1 MVEVIFSNDKL
12 LAQEKIAGVKKQIEK
27 DYGVFESFEF
37 STQAQNFKLDAV
49 EEALYTISMFHERK
63 LVVLMIES
71 DKDAAKLDEEKLC
84 SLLSVNDFSVNFLV
98 WFAKKPLAK
107 TKVKKTIDKH
117 AKIYDLK
124 AMDDR
129 TFQTR
134 VQNLSTDYNVTFNSN
149 AFNLFVSRLDKNF
162 QSADSYLSMF
172 SSLGRA
178 IDPVDVESLVSKS
191 VFSTNLNTDVFALP
205 NALLQKDLKLSFEIY
220 HQLLKQKSDPLA
232 LLGLVG
238 SSLRNIFQISA
249 LTRKGYSK
257 QGVADILQ
265 MSTGQVNFLSRNMLR
280 EPQAVLALLNELGR
294 IDQEVKLGKLDRFV
308 AFELFLLEACQ

>member
-12 LAQEKIAGVKKQIEK
+12 LAQEKIADVKKQIEK
-27 DYGVFESFEF
+27 DYGVFELFEF
-37 STQAQNFKLDAV
+37 STQAQNFRLDSV

-71 DKDAAKLDEEKLC
+71 DKDAGKLDESKLS
-84 SLLSVNDFSVNFLV
+84 SLLSIDDFNVNFLV

-107 TKVKKTIDKH
+107 TKIKKTIDKH
-117 AKIYDLK
+117 AKIHDIK

-134 VQNLSTDYNVTFNSN
+134 VQNLAIEYNVKFSQN

-172 SSLGRA
+172 ASLEKIIG
-178 IDPVDVESLVSKS
+178 PVDVDSLVSKS
-191 VFSTNLNTDVFALP
+191 VFSTNLSADVFALP
-205 NALLQKDLKLSFEIY
+205 NALLQKDLNLSFEIY

-249 LTRKGYSK
+249 LTRKGYPK
-257 QGVADILQ
+257 QQVADILN
-265 MSTGQVNFLSRNMLR
+265 MSTGQVNFLSRGMLR
-280 EPQAVLALLNELGR
+280 DPQAVLSLLNELGR
-294 IDQEVKLGKLDRFV
+294 IDQEVKMGKLDRFV